1 MKFTP
6 APIPGPFLIDLEKR
20 GDDRGFFGRLF
31 CQKEFEAH
39 KLPTVFV
46 QANNSLSREEGTL
59 RGLHYQL
66 APKQED
72 KLVRCIKG
80 SVWDV
85 VLDIRPNSKTFGQW
99 FGHTLTAENRTM
111 MFVPKGFAH
120 AFLTLEPDSE
130 VLYMVTEFYAP
141 EQERC
146 IRWNDPAFNIEWPR
160 EPNVLSDKDA
170 AAPNFDAHYHLGQPT
185 ASASGR

>member
-6 APIPGPFLIDLEKR
+6 APFSGPFLVDLEKH

-31 CQKEFEAH
+31 CKEEFANRQ
-39 KLPTVFV
+39 LPADFV
-46 QANNSLSREEGTL
+46 QVNNSFSKEKATL

-72 KLVRCIKG
+72 KLVRCIRG

-85 VLDIRPNSKTFGQW
+85 VLDIRPGSTSFGKW
-99 FGHTLTAENRTM
+99 FGHTLSAENRTM

-120 AFLTLEPDSE
+120 AFITLEADSE
-130 VLYMVTEFYAP
+130 ILYFVSDYYSP
-141 EQERC
+141 DRERI
-146 IRWNDPAFNIEWPR
+146 IRWNDPRFCITWPL
-160 EPNVLSDKDA
+160 EPSLLSDKDA
-170 AAPNFDAHYHLGQPT
+170 HAKDFDPNYHLN
-185 ASASGR
+185 SADHCGAL